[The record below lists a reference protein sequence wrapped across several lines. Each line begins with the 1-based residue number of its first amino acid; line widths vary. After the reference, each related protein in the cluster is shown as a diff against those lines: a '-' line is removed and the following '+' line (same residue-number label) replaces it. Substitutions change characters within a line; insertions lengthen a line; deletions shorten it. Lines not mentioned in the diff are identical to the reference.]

1 MKCRTKKIA
10 DAAVLLILIFLAAAV
25 LLPVVFCVT
34 HSFMSSRELNSAYG
48 EILIAVTA
56 PEDEDTDGVP
66 MDPHLIP
73 REPSLRGYY
82 DIFFASAEYTGRFFR
97 SLALTAAITLGQTV
111 LSCLGGYGFA
121 KFRFPGKNL
130 LFTLMILLM
139 MLPLQVTL
147 VPNYIVL
154 DRMHLIGSYGAL
166 LLPGICSAFG
176 VFLLTQTFQSIPDSV
191 LEAARLDG
199 ANQLKTL
206 LFVVLPQSKSGIASL
221 IILNF
226 IDTWNMVEQPLVFLK
241 DRAKYPLSVFLA
253 QLRSLD
259 LSHAFV
265 CGILAMLPVLVLF
278 VIFRDALMTGIENSA
293 LK

>member
-10 DAAVLLILIFLAAAV
+10 DAAVLLILILLAAAV

-34 HSFMSSRELNSAYG
+34 HSFMSSRELNAAYG

-130 LFTLMILLM
+130 LFALMVLLM

-154 DRMHLIGSYGAL
+154 DRMHLIGSYAAL
-166 LLPGICSAFG
+166 ILPGICSAFG
-176 VFLLTQTFQSIPDSV
+176 VFLLTQTFRSIPDSV

-226 IDTWNMVEQPLVFLK
+226 IDVWNMVEQPLVFLK

>member
-1 MKCRTKKIA
+1 MKKTKNIT
-10 DAAVLLILIFLAAAV
+10 DFAVMLLLIFLAAAV
-25 LLPVVFCVT
+25 LLPVIFIVT
-34 HSFMSSRELNSAYG
+34 HSFMSSQELNAAYG

-73 REPSLRGYY
+73 REPSLKGYY
-82 DIFFASAEYTGRFFR
+82 EIFIESTEYTGRFAR
-97 SLALTAAITLGQTV
+97 SLTLTAAITFGQTV
-111 LSCLGGYGFA
+111 LSCLSGYGFA

-130 LFTLMILLM
+130 LFALMVLLM

-154 DRMHLIGSYGAL
+154 DRMHLIGSYAAL
-166 LLPGICSAFG
+166 ILPGICSAFG
-176 VFLLTQTFQSIPDSV
+176 VFLLTQTFRSIPDSV

-199 ANQLKTL
+199 AGQMKTL
-206 LFVVLPQSKSGIASL
+206 LFVVLPQAKSGIASL
-221 IILNF
+221 VILNF
-226 IDTWNMVEQPLVFLK
+226 IDVWNMVEQPLVFLK
-241 DRAKYPLSVFLA
+241 DRTKYPLSVFLA
-253 QLRSLD
+253 QISGLG

-265 CGILAMLPVLVLF
+265 CGILAMLPVLCLF
-278 VIFRDALMTGIENSA
+278 LIFRDALMTGIENSA

>member
-34 HSFMSSRELNSAYG
+34 HSFMSSRELNAAYG

-82 DIFFASAEYTGRFFR
+82 DIFFASTEYTGRFFR
-97 SLALTAAITLGQTV
+97 SLTLTAAITLGQTV
-111 LSCLGGYGFA
+111 LACLGGYGFA

-253 QLRSLD
+253 QISGLG

-265 CGILAMLPVLVLF
+265 CGILAMLPVLCLF
-278 VIFRDALMTGIENSA
+278 LMFRDALMTGIENSA